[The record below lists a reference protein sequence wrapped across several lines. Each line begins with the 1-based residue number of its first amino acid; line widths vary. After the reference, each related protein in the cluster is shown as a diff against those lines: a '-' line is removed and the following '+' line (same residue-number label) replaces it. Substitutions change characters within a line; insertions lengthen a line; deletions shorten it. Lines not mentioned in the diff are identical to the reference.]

1 MSEPNVVSFNFK
13 ECTLLK
19 LEKNFGLKE
28 VLESQVLQ
36 DWLAGAPDISDFE
49 RQTLLNLRKKLKL
62 NVHDWNEAELAHY
75 FIGPLLTL
83 IDYTTDRFN
92 LFAERPFGGIVDGI
106 EMKGRPDA
114 IIATG
119 LREPEKPF
127 FCFQEYKKELDPE
140 GDPAAQAMGA
150 MLVAQEINE
159 HNHPIY
165 GCYVRGRDWF
175 FMVLHGKH
183 YCIGEPYVATRDDD
197 IFDIYKI
204 LKELIQIILKITDE
218 SSCLQKS

>member
-36 DWLAGAPDISDFE
+36 DWLAGESDISEFE
-49 RQTLLNLRKKLKL
+49 RQTLINLRKKLKL
-62 NVHDWNEAELAHY
+62 NVHDWNETELAHY

-83 IDYTTDRFN
+83 VDYTTDRFN
-92 LFAERPFGGIVDGI
+92 LFAERFFSGVVDGI
-106 EMKGRPDA
+106 EMKGRPDG

-127 FCFQEYKKELDPE
+127 FCFQEYKKEQYPE
-140 GDPAAQAMGA
+140 GDPAAQTLGA

-159 HNHPIY
+159 HKHPVY
-165 GCYVRGRDWF
+165 GCFVRGRDWF

-183 YCIGEPYVATRDDD
+183 YCIAEPYIATRNND
-197 IFDIYKI
+197 IFNIYKI
-204 LKELIQIILKITDE
+204 LSKLKQMILKITNERID
-218 SSCLQKS
+218 